1 MTPISMSSFDAQTCS
16 PTVAA
21 WRTVASILLAAGLG
35 WVLLSSAA
43 WGDSEHYAT
52 APAISS
58 SPLASVGDMSP
69 IDHITKTSEG
79 FTLTVLSTN
88 DTWGYLDPCG

>member
-1 MTPISMSSFDAQTCS
+1 MTPKSTSIFDALTDR
-16 PTVAA
+16 PLVAM
-21 WRTVASILLAAGLG
+21 WRTVASMLLVGSLG
-35 WVLLSSAA
+35 WLILSTTA
-43 WGDSEHYAT
+43 WGASEHDTT
-52 APAISS
+52 ASAVHH
-58 SPLASVGDMSP
+58 SPFASVGDISP